1 MVKFYGNN
9 SEIIFDGKRGCVLC
23 KFSNGELTT
32 TDKYV
37 IERLKELGFKYDEPK
52 KETSNETSNETSS
65 VKTTKTRTKK
75 G

>member
-9 SEIIFDGKRGCVLC
+9 SEIIFDNKRGCVLC

-37 IERLKELGFKYDEPK
+37 IERLKELGFKYEEEVKPQPK
-52 KETSNETSNETSS
+52 TETTTT
-65 VKTTKTRTKK
+65 VKPKTKAK
-75 G
+75 GR

>member
-9 SEIIFDGKRGCVLC
+9 SEWVFDNNRKSLLC

-37 IERLKELGFKYDEPK
+37 IERLKELGYKCEEEVKPQPK
-52 KETSNETSNETSS
+52 TETTATA
-65 VKTTKTRTKK
+65 KPKTKTK
-75 G
+75 GR